1 MKPKL
6 KQMTIRKQRAK
17 ILNQIE
23 EENRFLQNLY
33 AKCATKELKIK
44 ELKIKLEKLNN
55 QTSLKL

>member
-1 MKPKL
+1 
-6 KQMTIRKQRAK
+6 MTIRKQRAK
-17 ILNQIE
+17 IINQIE

-33 AKCATKELKIK
+33 AKCSTKELKIK